1 MPPRSIFEKSR
12 LTMSAATALALLLV
26 SAAVA
31 AERSEAYIVP
41 LFPQKERDLK
51 NGPPPGMTAASFW
64 AAHGSAKLTKQ
75 DDGKVKIEFDL
86 GGLIP
91 NGVYTLWNV
100 LETEPFKDEPL
111 GEFGSG
117 KHSVVADGG
126 GNAHKIVVIGKWPGK
141 DFLLDYHSDGSLSQA
156 KAVYP
161 GALWGKF
168 PAEPAR

>member
-12 LTMSAATALALLLV
+12 LPMSAATALTLLLI

-31 AERSEAYIVP
+31 AERSEAYMVP

-51 NGPPPGMTAASFW
+51 NMTAASFW

-117 KHSVVADGG
+117 KHSVVADGS
-126 GNAHKIVVIGKWPGK
+126 GNAHKTVVMAKWPGK
-141 DFLLDYHSDGSLSQA
+141 EFLLDYHADGSLSQA